1 LDENQ
6 NSNQQPRGIIPPEAK
21 DTSAP
26 MTLPASAREPTEVE
40 VETSTA
46 SQPETQ
52 NSKPQTDAMEVHKHP
67 HHVTHKKKWNEYLL
81 EFLMLFLAVFL
92 GFIAENIRED
102 QAEKKRGEEYVKS
115 FVEDLKKDTAQ
126 FRMLISEYTEADSA
140 TNQITSCY
148 DTVNHHANSTV
159 CLSTII
165 SYLTG
170 FTDYIYTDRTIQQL
184 KNAGGLRLI
193 QDKTVA
199 DSVISY
205 DALVRGELIHQDVL
219 ENYQSSSIKAIQNEI
234 DFASFHQLLKSQPNR
249 VASPQ
254 LLKTDRLNVDE
265 LFNTL
270 WTFKINL
277 ESQLAHVQRLK
288 QKAEKLISFLESKS

>member
-1 LDENQ
+1 
-6 NSNQQPRGIIPPEAK
+6 
-21 DTSAP
+21 

-199 DSVISY
+199 DSIISY

-219 ENYQSSSIKAIQNEI
+219 ENYQASSIKAIQNEI

>member
-1 LDENQ
+1 
-6 NSNQQPRGIIPPEAK
+6 
-21 DTSAP
+21 
-26 MTLPASAREPTEVE
+26 
-40 VETSTA
+40 
-46 SQPETQ
+46 
-52 NSKPQTDAMEVHKHP
+52 MEVHKHP

-199 DSVISY
+199 DSIISY

-219 ENYQSSSIKAIQNEI
+219 ENYQASSIKAIQNEI